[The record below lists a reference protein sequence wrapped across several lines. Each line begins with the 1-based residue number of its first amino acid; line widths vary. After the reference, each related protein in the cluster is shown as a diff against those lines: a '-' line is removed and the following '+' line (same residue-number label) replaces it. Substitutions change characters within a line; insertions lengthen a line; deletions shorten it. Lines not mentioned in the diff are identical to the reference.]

1 MKQAL
6 TDMLALQD
14 KMNQKVHPAWREQH
28 YEWYRAIWTE
38 CAELMDHFGWK
49 WWKKQTPDL
58 PQIQL
63 EIVDIWHFGLS
74 ILLQSGQDH
83 ATLASQIQQQWHS
96 ADTTGDFRLAVEQLA
111 ADVLTRK
118 TFSIPL
124 FCQLM
129 TLAEMSADQ
138 LYLQYTGKNVLN
150 FFRQDHGYKDGSYA
164 KQWHGKEDNEHLA
177 EILAALDTRPAN
189 LQEQIYQALAE
200 RYPHRHEFQQR

>member
-1 MKQAL
+1 MKQQL
-6 TDMLALQD
+6 IDMLALQD
-14 KMNQKVHPAWREQH
+14 RMNSKVHPAWREQN

-63 EIVDIWHFGLS
+63 EIVDIWHFGMS
-74 ILLQSGQDH
+74 ILLQNSHDYD
-83 ATLASQIQQQWHS
+83 ALAEQLLPHWHS
-96 ADTTGDFRLAVEQLA
+96 ADTTRDFRVAVEQLA
-111 ADVLTRK
+111 GDVLMSK

-129 TLAEMSADQ
+129 TLTDFSADQ
-138 LYLQYTGKNVLN
+138 LYRQYIGKNVLN
-150 FFRQDHGYKDGSYA
+150 FFRQDHGYKEGTYH

-177 EILAALDTRPAN
+177 EVLTTLDASAGH
-189 LQEQIYQALAE
+189 LQEQVYQALE
-200 RYPHRHEFQQR
+200 KRYPR